1 MFAYCNNN
9 PIMYADAFGT
19 SPAWWQWAISG
30 AMVVAGAVLTVTG
43 VGGAAGGALI
53 CAGAN
58 SIVGSYTSEASGGSS
73 IAGWTGGMITGA
85 LSGYGAGK
93 AGTMFIA
100 ASDLTGTACLSQVA
114 LGGATS
120 FLSGGLGSG
129 LGTTATA
136 VINGQKLNA
145 KDIFSAAVTG
155 GTINML
161 AGIASAIGSGVYKMP
176 AISETSKVAASAL
189 STSWSIAAEA
199 VCDAVSVVIGLIAN

>member
-1 MFAYCNNN
+1 MGSTLLSEIQYKADGTRVRTHRRKWGGQLLLLRQEFAGRRGSAVSLELVGRGQTYG
-9 PIMYADAFGT
+9 YA
-19 SPAWWQWAISG
+19 
-30 AMVVAGAVLTVTG
+30 
-43 VGGAAGGALI
+43 
-53 CAGAN
+53 
-58 SIVGSYTSEASGGSS
+58 GSYTSEASGGSS

-114 LGGATS
+114 LGGVTS
-120 FLSGGLGSG
+120 FGFGAIGAG
-129 LGTTATA
+129 AGTITTAA
-136 VINGQKLNA
+136 INGQKLNG

-155 GTINML
+155 GAINML
-161 AGIASAIGSGVYKMP
+161 AGVASAIGSGVYKMP

-189 STSWSIAAEA
+189 STSWSIAAEV

>member
-1 MFAYCNNN
+1 
-9 PIMYADAFGT
+9 
-19 SPAWWQWAISG
+19 
-30 AMVVAGAVLTVTG
+30 
-43 VGGAAGGALI
+43 
-53 CAGAN
+53 
-58 SIVGSYTSEASGGSS
+58 
-73 IAGWTGGMITGA
+73 MITGA

-114 LGGATS
+114 LGGVTS
-120 FLSGGLGSG
+120 FGFGAIGAG
-129 LGTTATA
+129 AGTITTAA
-136 VINGQKLNA
+136 INGQKLNG

-189 STSWSIAAEA
+189 STSWSIAAEV